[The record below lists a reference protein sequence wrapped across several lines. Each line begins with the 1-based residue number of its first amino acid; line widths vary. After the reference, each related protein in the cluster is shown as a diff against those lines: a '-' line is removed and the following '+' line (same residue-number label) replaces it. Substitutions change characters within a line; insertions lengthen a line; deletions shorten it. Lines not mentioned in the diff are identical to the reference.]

1 MLALPWLSLALLSIG
16 YLIALTYGQLSAL
29 AAVSI
34 ALLVIAGY
42 AVRQQRKP
50 WARYLG
56 HGLFIVLALS
66 LAMHWLPGFYNGR
79 GIDPQRFTRDAV
91 PFSMYLNQDKPLIG
105 FWLLLACPWIVARR
119 SLRLTLCVTA
129 LALTLTAVAALGGAV
144 LLGITSWA
152 PKWPEQ
158 SWLWVLN
165 NLLLVTLVEEAL
177 FRGYVQGG
185 LSRRLKH
192 LPYGDNLALL
202 LASLLFGL
210 VHLGAGWQW
219 TLLAGI
225 AGVGYGLAYRFGGLG
240 AAVMTHFGVNLVHF
254 GLFVYPMLMPVT
266 G

>member
-1 MLALPWLSLALLSIG
+1 MIALRWLYLVLLSIG
-16 YLIALTYGQLSAL
+16 YVLALTYGQLGVL
-29 AAVSI
+29 AVVSI
-34 ALLVIAGY
+34 ALLLIAGY
-42 AVRQQRKP
+42 AVRQQRTP

-56 HGLFIVLALS
+56 HGLFIVLALG

-79 GIDPQRFTRDAV
+79 VIPPQRLTPDAA
-91 PFSMYLNQDKPLIG
+91 PFSLYLNQDKPLIG

-119 SLRLTLCVTA
+119 SLRLTLYVTA
-129 LALTLTAVAALGGAV
+129 LALALTAVAALGGAA
-144 LLGITSWA
+144 LLGIISWA

-158 SWLWVLN
+158 AWLWVLN

-185 LSRRLKH
+185 LSRRFKH
-192 LPYGDNLALL
+192 LPYGENVALL

-210 VHLGAGWQW
+210 MHLDAGWHW
-219 TLLAGI
+219 VLLASI

-240 AAVMTHFGVNLVHF
+240 AAIATHFGLNLLHF
-254 GLFVYPMLMPVT
+254 GLFTYPMLA